1 MASSNILTKI
11 FGSRNERMLKNY
23 RKIVEGINALEDK
36 IQALSDEQL
45 QLKTSEFK
53 GRIDKGESLDALLPE
68 AFAVV
73 REAAKRVMGMRHFDV
88 QMIGGIT
95 LHQGKIAEMRTGE
108 GKTLTSTLPVYLNA
122 ISGKGVHVVTVNNYL
137 AARDAEWMG
146 RIYRFLGLT
155 VGVNLPDL
163 SQAEKQ
169 AAYAC
174 DITYGT
180 NTEFGFDYL
189 RDNMVYEAGH
199 RVQRGLNYAIIDEV
213 DSILIDEARTPL
225 IISGT
230 TEDDVTVYPRIQ
242 ALVKFLEQQEGEAS
256 PITGEGVIKPG
267 DYTVDEKAR
276 TVHITDRGHE
286 KIEKLLGDAGLLD
299 TGKSLYSGSNIML
312 VHHITAALKA
322 KHLYLRD
329 QQYVVDPEGKIVIVD
344 EFTGRLMPGRRWS
357 EGLMQAIEAKE
368 GVDIQ
373 PENMTMGTITFQNY
387 FRLFGKL
394 AGMTG
399 TADTEAYE
407 FQEIYKLETIVIPPN
422 KPTLRDDQ
430 QDRIYRTSIERYKA
444 AIADIKAC
452 HEKGQPVLVGTSSIE
467 NSELIAG
474 LLQKEGL
481 PHEVL
486 NAKQHDREADIIAQ
500 AGRKGAITIA
510 TNMAGRGTDIVLGG
524 NIEKQI
530 EAIEHDESLT
540 ASIKQ
545 ARIGTL
551 KEEWQAANQEVKDLG
566 GLRVIATER
575 HESRRID
582 NQLRGRSG
590 RQGDPGSSRFYLSL
604 EDPLMRIFAGDLVKR
619 FMDRLNM
626 PEGEAIEAPM
636 VTRSIES
643 AQRKVER
650 HHFDARKQLLE
661 YDDVANEQRKAIYE
675 QRNAILDLANLDD
688 QVASLREGALADV
701 VRQFVPKNS
710 VEEQWD
716 IAGLEQALRNEWGL
730 EIAIQ
735 AALDKSASM
744 DDEGLEELVQKT
756 AARIYN
762 KKVEPV
768 AGPQFI
774 YFQRMVLLQALDTHW
789 REHLTALDHL
799 RQGIHLRSYAQ
810 KQPKQEYKREAYEM
824 FGRMLGRIRAEVTQT
839 LMSFEIRSNTE
850 IEDAAHAIEDRGE
863 HLSNVTLTAPEEGG
877 NSAEQQTRGGLFGSA
892 AATAGGA
899 GAAGQSFAAVGR
911 NDPCPCGSGQKFK
924 NCHGKLN

>member
-23 RKIVEGINALEDK
+23 RKIVDSINALEDK
-36 IQALSDEQL
+36 TQALSDEQL

-53 GRIDKGESLDALLPE
+53 GRIEKGESLDALLPE

-88 QMIGGIT
+88 QMVGGIT

-155 VGVNLPDL
+155 VGVNLPDM

-169 AAYAC
+169 AAYGC

-199 RVQRGLNYAIIDEV
+199 RVQRGLSYAIIDEV

-230 TEDDVTVYPRIQ
+230 TEDDVTVYPRVQ
-242 ALVKFLEQQEGEAS
+242 ALVKFLEKQEGEAS
-256 PITGEGVIKPG
+256 PITGEGVTKPG
-267 DYTVDEKAR
+267 DYTLDEKGR

-286 KIEKLLGDAGLLD
+286 KIEKLLGEAGLLD

-329 QQYVVDPEGKIVIVD
+329 QQYVIDPEGKIVIVD

-407 FQEIYKLETIVIPPN
+407 FQEIYGLETIVIPPN

-430 QDRIYRTSIERYKA
+430 QDRIYKTSIERYKA

-452 HEKGQPVLVGTSSIE
+452 HAKGQPVLVGTGSIE
-467 NSELIAG
+467 NSELISS

-500 AGRKGAITIA
+500 AGRKNAITIA

-540 ASIKQ
+540 SSIKQ

-643 AQRKVER
+643 AQRKVEG

-701 VRQFVPKNS
+701 VRQFVPKDS

-716 IAGLEQALRNEWGL
+716 VPALESTLKDEWSL
-730 EIAIQ
+730 EIGIK

-744 DDEGLEELVQKT
+744 NDEDLEELVQKT
-756 AARIYN
+756 AARLYN

-839 LMSFEIRSNTE
+839 LMSFEIRSDTE
-850 IEDAAHAIEDRGE
+850 MQDAAHAIEDRGE
-863 HLSNVTLTAPEEGG
+863 HLSSVTLTAPDEGG
-877 NSAEQQTRGGLFGSA
+877 NNAEQQTRGGLFGSA
-892 AATAGGA
+892 AGA
-899 GAAGQSFAAVGR
+899 AAASTAAGQNFAPVGR
-911 NDPCPCGSGQKFK
+911 NEPCPCGSGEKFK
-924 NCHGKLN
+924 NCHGKLA